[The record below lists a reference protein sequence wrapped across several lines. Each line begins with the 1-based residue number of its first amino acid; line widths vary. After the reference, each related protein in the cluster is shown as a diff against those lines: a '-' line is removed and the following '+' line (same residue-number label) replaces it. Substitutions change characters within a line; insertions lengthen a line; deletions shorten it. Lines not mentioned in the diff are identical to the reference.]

1 MTEAEIQESEITQ
14 TPQKDKEVV
23 RLNDPKEK
31 EINESLYN
39 INNFF
44 KQIKDETGKVMNIV
58 ISNVY
63 QSPAGQDHPQKE
75 LVYVQPG
82 YGKFRFRK

>member
-1 MTEAEIQESEITQ
+1 M
-14 TPQKDKEVV
+14 PQKDKEDSN
-23 RLNDPKEK
+23 LNEQKEK
-31 EINESLYN
+31 EVDESSPYS

-63 QSPAGQDHPQKE
+63 QPPAGQDHPQKE
-75 LVYVQPG
+75 IVYVQPG
-82 YGKFRFRK
+82 YGKFLGLKFWSK

>member
-1 MTEAEIQESEITQ
+1 M
-14 TPQKDKEVV
+14 PQKDKGDSN
-23 RLNDPKEK
+23 LNEQKEK
-31 EINESLYN
+31 EADESSPSS

-63 QSPAGQDHPQKE
+63 QPPAGQGRPQKE
-75 LVYVQPG
+75 IVYVQPG
-82 YGKFRFRK
+82 YGKFLGLNFRSK